1 MPRAIP
7 WPWLTVGSLASS
19 HPRPD
24 PRSASA
30 APAPIANRSSP
41 VGSRLAR
48 AQVFDHL
55 VSGKSSCERT
65 LQNCTF
71 SPLHGSAQFL
81 ARSFHV
87 KAQGGETK
95 IQADNTRLQHN
106 NVSHVI
112 GVEAPICLK
121 GKENECLKVTAF
133 SPLEVAHTQSRKSGL
148 VNESLKVK
156 STELSIK
163 ITYALIPAL
172 LLVSKSKLTTSV
184 LVLCICWQVYG
195 FFKEIFL
202 DYVHHEVT
210 RKWVLIYFKLLVFI
224 LAKDTILAFDLV

>member
-1 MPRAIP
+1 MASRLLSRAKN
-7 WPWLTVGSLASS
+7 LTLSCRLLHHPYAPSDPVGLAHCLRAVGSLASS

-41 VGSRLAR
+41 VGSCLAR

-55 VSGKSSCERT
+55 VSGKISCERT

-71 SPLHGSAQFL
+71 SPLHGSEQFL

-106 NVSHVI
+106 
-112 GVEAPICLK
+112 
-121 GKENECLKVTAF
+121 
-133 SPLEVAHTQSRKSGL
+133 
-148 VNESLKVK
+148 
-156 STELSIK
+156 
-163 ITYALIPAL
+163 
-172 LLVSKSKLTTSV
+172 
-184 LVLCICWQVYG
+184 
-195 FFKEIFL
+195 
-202 DYVHHEVT
+202 
-210 RKWVLIYFKLLVFI
+210 
-224 LAKDTILAFDLV
+224 